1 MSCRHC
7 RGLHCGGCRDRGGSV
22 AALAGLAV
30 IIALAVPQVWPR
42 IAHAVEI
49 AAWTTAAL
57 TGTVITMTAGVWLTR
72 ISRRRRARRA
82 AERTAV
88 RRQAGPAAGPRS
100 ARPGV
105 PRGCTTRGVVSAGPP
120 RTGARRTLA
129 ARPRR
134 CGHAPDGQTGGGNDD
149 AGRVLRG
156 TGRQPARPA
165 RRRDHDRGR
174 PAGRRV
180 GAVPELRH
188 RPGCRRPG

>member
-7 RGLHCGGCRDRGGSV
+7 RGLHCDGCRDRGGSG

-88 RRQAGPAAGPRS
+88 RRPAGHVAAGTRRMARPAGATMTPGEYCEALAASRHGPHDDATTIGVARLAGESVRFLNYATGPAA
-100 ARPGV
+100 
-105 PRGCTTRGVVSAGPP
+105 AG
-120 RTGARRTLA
+120 LA
-129 ARPRR
+129 E
-134 CGHAPDGQTGGGNDD
+134 
-149 AGRVLRG
+149 
-156 TGRQPARPA
+156 PATA
-165 RRRDHDRGR
+165 
-174 PAGRRV
+174 
-180 GAVPELRH
+180 
-188 RPGCRRPG
+188 C

>member
-7 RGLHCGGCRDRGGSV
+7 RGLHCDGCRDRGGSV

-88 RRQAGPAAGPRS
+88 RRQAGP
-100 ARPGV
+100 V
-105 PRGCTTRGVVSAGPP
+105 ISAGYQPGYRVIPGTIGGRPAISTP
-120 RTGARRTLA
+120 R
-129 ARPRR
+129 
-134 CGHAPDGQTGGGNDD
+134 
-149 AGRVLRG
+149 
-156 TGRQPARPA
+156 RPA
-165 RRRDHDRGR
+165 RLYDSGCCERWTPEDGCPAHAGR
-174 PAGRRV
+174 PAMSLRARAGWPDRR
-180 GAVPELRH
+180 GQR
-188 RPGCRRPG
+188 